1 MSDAGNGLAP
11 PYIGSYTNVSIAGK
25 GAWLR
30 PVAAAVDNMDIS
42 ITVVSDQRHEVGE
55 CPTWDER
62 RQMLLWTSITAG
74 QIHALA
80 PATGLKQTWQFDGP
94 VASFG
99 LCRSGR
105 FVVALRDQVVLF
117 DPETAKTKALATVE
131 HAVPQMRFNDGKVG
145 PDGAFWVG
153 SMDDRPAKEP
163 IARLYRVD
171 TSGRVAV
178 IAEGLTIANGLAWDA
193 PGTTM
198 YFSDSRG
205 PWVDAFDFD
214 PATGSVSRRRRFATL
229 STETGRPDGAT
240 CDTENCYWSAGPSA
254 SRLNRFAPDGTLLAA
269 IDMPNFRPT
278 MPCFGAP
285 DFGTL
290 YVTSLTQGLTA
301 EQIAQ
306 HALAGTVLAF
316 QPGAKGLPTHRFAD

>member
-1 MSDAGNGLAP
+1 MAL
-11 PYIGSYTNVSIAGK
+11 TVK
-25 GAWLR
+25 
-30 PVAAAVDNMDIS
+30 DIS
-42 ITVVSDQRHEVGE
+42 FSVVSDLRHEVGE

-62 RQMLLWTSITAG
+62 RHMLLWTSITDG

-80 PATGLKQTWQFDGP
+80 PATGQKQVWQFNGP
-94 VASFG
+94 VGSFG
-99 LCRSGR
+99 LCRTGR

-117 DPETAKTKALATVE
+117 DPETGRTEILATVA
-131 HAVPQMRFNDGKVG
+131 HAVDEMRFNDGKVG

-153 SMDDRPAKEP
+153 SMDGRPAKEP

-171 TSGRVAV
+171 AAGRVAV
-178 IAEGLTIANGLAWDA
+178 IADGLQVANGLAWDGD
-193 PGTTM
+193 GTTM

-214 PATGSVSRRRRFATL
+214 PTGGSVSRRRRFVTL
-229 STETGRPDGAT
+229 SNETGRPDGAT
-240 CDTENCYWSAGPSA
+240 CDTANCYWSAGPSA
-254 SRLNRFAPDGTLLAA
+254 SRLNRFSRTGELMTA

-278 MPCFGAP
+278 MPCFGGA

-290 YVTSLTQGLTA
+290 YVTSLTEGLTR
-301 EQIAQ
+301 EQVEQ

-316 QPGAKGLPTHRFAD
+316 DAGAKGLPTHRFAD